1 MRRGGSGRRRGGERE
16 WERRRGDRREGR
28 KEDRGER
35 RWEKGGSGGGRDKT
49 EEEDG
54 NEKEEEEADSLI
66 VRPAL
71 GVTVQLKIP
80 ALPPRPPLRLALTS
94 KVVTHA
100 PMFFL
105 PRSLILGMS
114 GLSAVATVTV
124 PDVALLNC
132 SRKLLTALVL
142 SASWVPVV
150 SVPQCLV
157 VIARQLLAALPLTL
171 FNSVIV
177 NDDNIEHKPFFF

>member
-1 MRRGGSGRRRGGERE
+1 M
-16 WERRRGDRREGR
+16 
-28 KEDRGER
+28 
-35 RWEKGGSGGGRDKT
+35 
-49 EEEDG
+49 
-54 NEKEEEEADSLI
+54 
-66 VRPAL
+66 
-71 GVTVQLKIP
+71 KIP

-132 SRKLLTALVL
+132 SRKLFRALAF

-157 VIARQLLAALPLTL
+157 VIVRQLQAGLPLTL

-177 NDDNIEHKPFFF
+177 NVDNIEHKPFSFLKILPGNRLFSSSFLYQIHFVAQDLPDLNIMLQLSFTCLFVC

>member
-1 MRRGGSGRRRGGERE
+1 MEDE
-16 WERRRGDRREGR
+16 EEGKGNENDVEETDEKDGKKTEE
-28 KEDRGER
+28 KED
-35 RWEKGGSGGGRDKT
+35 EKREEVEEEGNKT
-49 EEEDG
+49 GEEDG

-66 VRPAL
+66 VRPAV

-132 SRKLLTALVL
+132 SWKLFTALVF

-150 SVPQCLV
+150 SVPKCLV
-157 VIARQLLAALPLTL
+157 VIVRQLLAGLPLTL
-171 FNSVIV
+171 LSLMLIT
-177 NDDNIEHKPFFF
+177 